1 MLSIDELKKAHNTIA
16 TYRYTPSPIEKGY
29 SNKRLHINLSQLTIQ
44 EHPIPENIKNVFIG
58 GKGYGL
64 WYLWHAT
71 QPTTKW
77 NDPDNEICFCN
88 GPIMGITQYP
98 GSGKCHVVA
107 ISPITG
113 LPMDNNVGGY
123 FGSFLKFSGFDL
135 LEIQGKAEK
144 DVIIFIDGNEGIV
157 QIEEAPLEEVDSYY
171 LVEILTEMYAHD
183 EDDKKNVSVVS
194 TGTGAENSLIG
205 MLNFSF
211 YDIKRK
217 HTRVK
222 QAGRGGPGTTFRDKK
237 IKALVVRYA

>member
-1 MLSIDELKKAHNTIA
+1 
-16 TYRYTPSPIEKGY
+16 
-29 SNKRLHINLSQLTIQ
+29 
-44 EHPIPENIKNVFIG
+44 
-58 GKGYGL
+58 
-64 WYLWHAT
+64 
-71 QPTTKW
+71 
-77 NDPDNEICFCN
+77 
-88 GPIMGITQYP
+88 
-98 GSGKCHVVA
+98 
-107 ISPITG
+107 
-113 LPMDNNVGGY
+113 MDNNVGGY

-157 QIEEAPLEEVDSYY
+157 QIEEALLEEVDSYY
-171 LVEILTEMYAHD
+171 LVEFLTEMYAHD

-237 IKALVVRYA
+237 IKALVVRYAGIKADSNKVAKPELIRQAGSRINKEIIQLDATNCRMRSIGTVNMI